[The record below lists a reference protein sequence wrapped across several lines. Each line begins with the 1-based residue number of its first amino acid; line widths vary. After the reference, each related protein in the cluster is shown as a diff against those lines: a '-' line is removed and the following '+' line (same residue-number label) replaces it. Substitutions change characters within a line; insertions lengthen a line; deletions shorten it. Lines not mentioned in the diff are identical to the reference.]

1 MISRTI
7 HILVAQCA
15 LLFCLFCPFEI
26 CAQSFVRQTPTGTF
40 GKRENN
46 IYAAELYAKEIN
58 FIATL
63 VDLPGAKN
71 TKSYWEL
78 SADPNEHFPR
88 LKAFQ
93 VQPSA
98 ARTVS
103 SCFSPSSELLGYCQS
118 SAPRTGP
125 NDSVFPRS
133 NNVAGPSQTHREYAA
148 SLRSFLHTND

>member
-46 IYAAELYAKEIN
+46 IYAPELYAKEIN

-78 SADPNEHFPR
+78 SADPNEHFSWS
-88 LKAFQ
+88 KAFQ

-103 SCFSPSSELLGYCQS
+103 SFASHPAVNCWPIVSRPLS
-118 SAPRTGP
+118 RTGP
-125 NDSVFPRS
+125 NDGVFLTR
-133 NNVAGPSQTHREYAA
+133 
-148 SLRSFLHTND
+148 